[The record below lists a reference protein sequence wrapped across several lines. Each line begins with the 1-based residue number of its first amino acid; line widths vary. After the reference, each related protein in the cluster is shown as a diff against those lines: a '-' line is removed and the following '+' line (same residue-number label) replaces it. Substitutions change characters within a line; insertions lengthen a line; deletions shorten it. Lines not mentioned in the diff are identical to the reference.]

1 MNIGSFPGVT
11 HVGVLMNLMS
21 SVAVNI
27 NCTRALYIINT
38 MRIDPAAFMSSP
50 GSSLLS
56 SLHCDG
62 LERDD
67 ENIWTQYVS
76 IAADTD
82 KQMIDEWMKLV
93 DTILVFVGFFTPV
106 SRANMGGSM
115 DSWMRMIVHPTL
127 SSAVQIG

>member
-1 MNIGSFPGVT
+1 
-11 HVGVLMNLMS
+11 MNLMS

-56 SLHCDG
+56 PLHCDG

-67 ENIWTQYVS
+67 EHIWTQYVS

-106 SRANMGGSM
+106 SHVAGGSETHYGLTTGCTIHRH
-115 DSWMRMIVHPTL
+115 SFGIHSCPRERFPTR
-127 SSAVQIG
+127 SS